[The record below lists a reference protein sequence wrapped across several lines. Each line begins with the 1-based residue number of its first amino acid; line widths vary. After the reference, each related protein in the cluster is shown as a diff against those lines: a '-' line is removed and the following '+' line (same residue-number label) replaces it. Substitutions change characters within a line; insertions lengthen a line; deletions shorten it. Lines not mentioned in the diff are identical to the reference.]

1 MLIYV
6 AKERKSSHQ
15 EPTWNLDFQ
24 HVWGKLSLQEKV
36 FIYKSVQ
43 KWLRLTKSVQECPR
57 VSKSVQGFSGVVSI
71 YVMRV
76 SQGYFGDVLRMFRVI
91 PGVVREFSEGVL
103 RLSKGI
109 WGYPRVFKS
118 PIISETIWYY
128 SRLSETIL
136 PIEVI
141 HPIVLQFSF
150 PRCYIHLR
158 WRFLILMSMHQWV
171 PSGHCPLPTAV
182 CPYFLRWPC
191 SATVWGNMT
200 WLTFWQF

>member
-1 MLIYV
+1 M
-6 AKERKSSHQ
+6 AK
-15 EPTWNLDFQ
+15 TD
-24 HVWGKLSLQEKV
+24 
-36 FIYKSVQ
+36 
-43 KWLRLTKSVQECPR
+43 QECTR

-171 PSGHCPLPTAV
+171 PSGHC
-182 CPYFLRWPC
+182 CWPC
-191 SATVWGNMT
+191 SATVWGKMT
-200 WLTFWQF
+200 WLVHQSGRDHRRGIYSPPVDHAPSRRAPLLWAPL